1 VARLILLVGGLTF
14 ALAGLVGLG
23 LGSLAAGWLL
33 ARLPAV
39 SAGPAAVG
47 GAAVAIGVALL
58 TVGAVHLTVVAGL
71 ARGVRIAA
79 PAGVLLGAA
88 MGAVCAASAAA
99 AAVQG
104 MPATAIG
111 LGVSALA
118 YALSAFRLLDLRPR
132 V

>member
-1 VARLILLVGGLTF
+1 MARLILFVGGLAF

-23 LGSLAAGWLL
+23 LGSLAADWLL

-47 GAAVAIGVALL
+47 GAAVAIGAALL
-58 TVGAVHLTVVAGL
+58 AVAAVHLSVVAGL
-71 ARGVRIAA
+71 LRGVRVAR

-88 MGAVCAASAAA
+88 MGAVFAASAAA

-104 MPATAIG
+104 LPVAAIG
-111 LGVSALA
+111 LGVGALA
-118 YALSAFRLLDLRPR
+118 YAVSAFRLLDLRPR